1 MSAFAYGFRLKAAP
15 FKDHGMTV
23 SASPPAPRLVGAF
36 NWIGFRTLVGKEIR
50 RFLKVW
56 VQTVAAPVVTTLL
69 FYAVFALALGGVVR
83 TVGETPFLLFLA
95 PGLIMMAIAQNAFAN
110 SSSSVLVAKVQGNIV
125 DVLMPPL
132 SALELTLAYIV
143 GGIVRGALVGLVTAL
158 MIAIVMPLPVQH
170 PGFILFHGIAAAC
183 LLSLL
188 GLIGGIWAEKF
199 DHMAAVTNFIITPL
213 SFLSGTFY
221 SIDSVPPVFRA
232 LAHANPFFYF
242 IDGFRYG
249 FIGQTDG
256 TLVTGVIVMM
266 ATNIVLGWVA
276 WRMLDCGYRLKA

>member
-1 MSAFAYGFRLKAAP
+1 
-15 FKDHGMTV
+15 MTQP
-23 SASPPAPRLVGAF
+23 SFPMPRQMGAV
-36 NWIGFRTLVGKEIR
+36 NWIGLSTLIHKEIR

-56 VQTVAAPVVTTLL
+56 VQTIAAPVVTTLL

-83 TVGETPFLLFLA
+83 RVGDVPFLEFLA

-125 DVLMPPL
+125 DVLMPPI
-132 SALELTLAYIV
+132 SALELTLAYII
-143 GGIVRGALVGLVTAL
+143 GGVVRGALVGFVTAL
-158 MIAIVMPLPVQH
+158 AISLFVPVGLAH
-170 PGFILFHGIAAAC
+170 PFYILFHGVAAAS
-183 LLSLL
+183 LLALL

-199 DHMAAVTNFIITPL
+199 DHMAAVTNFIVTPL

-221 SIDSVPPVFRA
+221 SVDSLPPTFHFI
-232 LAHANPFFYF
+232 AHLNPFFYF

-256 TLVTGVIVMM
+256 TLGTGILVM
-266 ATNIVLGWVA
+266 LGINLALGFIA
-276 WRMLDCGYRLKA
+276 WRMIARGYKLKA